1 MGVGVDAA
9 CIAGGDAVAVAVAGM
24 VRGGGH
30 GGVLAGVVD
39 VGAESEGG
47 VGAFGAVLLA
57 VSAALLPGGE
67 EGAFADRDASLSR
80 PSPLARRVRHRRHRI
95 THECYGVSWKGR

>member
-1 MGVGVDAA
+1 
-9 CIAGGDAVAVAVAGM
+9 
-24 VRGGGH
+24 
-30 GGVLAGVVD
+30 VLAGVVD

-67 EGAFADRDASLSR
+67 EGAFVDRDGVVIEAVAVGPAS
-80 PSPLARRVRHRRHRI
+80 
-95 THECYGVSWKGR
+95 GVWGTPDHP